1 MSSLPASPAS
11 SDLVSVIVPA
21 YNHQAF
27 VAEAIESV
35 LAQQVEFE
43 LIVIDDGSTDRTPE
57 IVDQYRADPR
67 VQVIHQRNAGSHAA
81 INRGLSLAR
90 GRYVAIL
97 NSDDRFAPNR
107 LATLVALARSRH
119 PLPTFAVTGVRLID
133 GLGQVVEDVAH
144 PWLVMYRQI
153 LEVWGREQDPLQTL
167 LWGNFAVSTSNLFAD
182 RVLIDTLGPMR
193 PRRYVLDWEYALRA
207 LARCPEAFVFRPDLP
222 LLDYRMH
229 GNNTILRGAVRNHL
243 EAAHLLR
250 SAIAAAWGPKLARPL
265 RRIALLERFLRR
277 EEWLHRIHENKV
289 LAASLNDVKQERDA
303 AHAALA
309 QGLENIETLKD
320 QLRAAW
326 TDVAASN
333 ERERLL
339 DERLHARDAELQVT
353 RSARDALLARTA
365 HAEAEIRAMRASVS
379 WRITSPLR
387 RLMTYSR
394 NRPALRRALLAARR
408 VAAAAY
414 RTVRGG
420 AVAAPAGQG
429 AGAHALAG
437 PGDPAVPGTPLS
449 PRCTADYA
457 VWLAAE
463 ARALEALKAQAPR
476 LVAALPQRPR
486 FSIVVPV
493 FDTDPAMLAAMLD
506 SVSAQWYPDWELCV
520 CDDASTRADTRALI
534 DRRVQEEADAAQR
547 ESRARRFRFVRRERN
562 GHIVTASNEA
572 LGLAQ
577 GDWVVLLDH
586 DDLLAPH
593 ALLRLAQTIAE
604 QPDAQLIYT
613 DEDKLDEQGL
623 RCLPFFKPDWSP
635 ALLVTQNYIGHL
647 VCVRRALVRAVGGFR
662 DETEGSQ
669 DYDLLLRIA
678 QHLGNPPAGGRLDGR
693 AAILHLPEVLY
704 HWRMHAG
711 STSSSSGAKPYAHE
725 AGRLALERALDTRY
739 GDAFDWVEDGRFL
752 FTYAPRFRRPDGL
765 KVSLIVPT
773 RDRIDLLDACVRS
786 LRDTR
791 AGADWELLILDN
803 GSVEPAS
810 HDWFARIQQED
821 PRVRVLPASMAF
833 NWSRLNNLGARSA
846 TGQVLLFLNN
856 DTEVITEDWL
866 GRMAEWAL
874 LPDVGTV
881 GAQLLYGD
889 GTIQHA
895 GVAVGMGG
903 WADHPFKAMAPEH
916 FPSPTVS
923 SQLTRNVLAST
934 GACVAISR
942 ATFDALG
949 GFDEEFEIC
958 GSDVEIALRAHR
970 RGLQNVYLADVQ
982 LRHHESKTRSPHVPQ
997 NDFVQSQ
1004 IHYAPYREQGDPFWN
1019 PNLSRD
1025 STTPMASDRHV
1036 SALADRALAGGLL
1049 GAHAAITSH
1058 GPSGEAATADRP
1070 EAPGGAASSAA
1081 RRASADAMASV
1092 ERGSPGASVM
1102 RGDPATAAD
1111 ALASGGAALAGSSL
1125 PAAPAVPAGVAIDVP
1140 EVQPIV
1146 GRASPATGPRLN
1158 LLLPSLQ
1165 PQHLFGGI
1173 ATALQFFLELARDD
1187 GRLRIVLT
1195 DQADPPD
1202 PATLPESLRGWTVVD
1217 ASDNGAAATEG
1228 RTIVA
1233 FGARADATL
1242 AVGAGDRFMATGW
1255 WTAYCAQRLLEW
1267 QARQY
1272 GADRHPLL
1280 YFVQD
1285 FEPGF
1290 YPWSTRYML
1299 ALSTYTWDGPLL
1311 PVFNTGL
1318 LRAYF
1323 ERQDLHF
1330 ERAWSF
1336 EPQLTPA
1343 LARVWSQAEGGF
1355 DKRRRLIVYGRPGTP
1370 RNAFELVCQGLRHW
1384 CAHDHSSRSWD
1395 LHSLGEPHAPVP
1407 MPGDNRLV
1415 SLGKLSL
1422 DAYAAAL
1429 SESAIGV
1436 SLMLSPHPSYPPLEM
1451 AQFGVRVVTNGFAN
1465 KDLGAAAPGIVS
1477 LRAPTPEAIG
1487 EALAQLAEPWRN
1499 RRQVHV
1505 ERPAQSLFSPA
1516 GAAWPFI
1523 DELRAGLGLR

>member
-1 MSSLPASPAS
+1 MSPLPASPAS

-35 LAQQVEFE
+35 LKQQVELE
-43 LIVIDDGSTDRTPE
+43 LIVVDDGSTDRTGE
-57 IVDQYRADPR
+57 IVDGYRADPR
-67 VQVIHQRNAGSHAA
+67 VQVVHQRNAGSHAA

-107 LATLVALARSRH
+107 LSTLSALARSRQ

-133 GLGQVVEDVAH
+133 GLGQVVDDPAH

-153 LEVWGREQDPLQTL
+153 LEVWNREHDPLQTL

-182 RVLIDTLGPMR
+182 RVLIESLGPMR
-193 PRRYVLDWEYALRA
+193 PRRYVLDWEYALRV
-207 LARCPEAFVFRPDLP
+207 LARCPESFVFLPDLP

-229 GNNTILRGAVRNHL
+229 GANTILRGAVRNHL

-250 SAIAAAWGPKLARPL
+250 SALTAVWGPQLARPL

-289 LAASLNDVKQERDA
+289 LAASLDVATQERDA
-303 AHAALA
+303 AHAALG
-309 QGLENIETLKD
+309 QGLVNIERLKE

-326 TDVAASN
+326 ADVAAGS
-333 ERERLL
+333 ERERLI
-339 DERLHARDAELQVT
+339 DQRRHETEQRLQAKEAELQQT
-353 RSARDALLARTA
+353 RAARDALLMRSA
-365 HAEAEIRAMRASVS
+365 HAEAEMRAMRASVS
-379 WRITSPLR
+379 WRLTSPLR
-387 RLMTYSR
+387 RLMEYSHR
-394 NRPALRRALLAARR
+394 RPRLRRALLAARG
-408 VAAAAY
+408 AAAVGY
-414 RTVRGG
+414 RGLRGAQTAPTPQAGG
-420 AVAAPAGQG
+420 ADHARA
-429 AGAHALAG
+429 AGAAG
-437 PGDPAVPGTPLS
+437 EAASGGPSSLH
-449 PRCTADYA
+449 CTVDYQL
-457 VWLAAE
+457 WLAAE
-463 ARALEALKAQAPR
+463 ARALAALKARAPG
-476 LVAALPQRPR
+476 LVASLPQRPR
-486 FSIVVPV
+486 FSLIVPA
-493 FDTDPAMLAAMLD
+493 FDTDPAMLDAMFD
-506 SVSAQWYPDWELCV
+506 SVFAQWYPDWELCL
-520 CDDASTRADTRALI
+520 CDDASTNAATRELI
-534 DRRVQEEADAAQR
+534 DRRVQEDTDAAQR
-547 ESRARRFRFVRRERN
+547 ESRARRIRFVRRERN
-562 GHIVTASNEA
+562 GHIVAASNDA
-572 LGLAQ
+572 LALAE
-577 GDWVVLLDH
+577 GDWVALLDH

-593 ALLRLAQTIAE
+593 ALLRIAQAIVGN
-604 QPDAQLIYT
+604 PDAQLIYT

-635 ALLVTQNYIGHL
+635 ALLAAQSYIGHL
-647 VCVRRALVRAVGGFR
+647 VCVRRSLIHAVGGFR

-678 QHLGNPPAGGRLDGR
+678 QHLGNPPAGGELDGR
-693 AAILHLPEVLY
+693 TAILHLPEILY

-711 STSSSSGAKPYAHE
+711 STSSASGSKPYAHE

-739 GDAFDWVEDGRFL
+739 GDAFDLVEDGRFL

-786 LRDTR
+786 IRAVR

-810 HDWFARIQQED
+810 RDWFEKIQRED
-821 PRVRVLPASMAF
+821 SRVRVLPAAMPF
-833 NWSRLNNLGARSA
+833 NWSRLNNIGARSA
-846 TGQVLLFLNN
+846 SGQVLLFLNN
-856 DTEVITEDWL
+856 DTEAITDDWL
-866 GRMAEWAL
+866 GRLAEWAL

-895 GVAVGMGG
+895 GVVVGIGG
-903 WADHPFKAMAPEH
+903 WADHPFKAMRPGH

-942 ATFDALG
+942 AAFDALG

-970 RGLQNVYLADVQ
+970 RGLQNVYLADVV

-1025 STTPMASDRHV
+1025 STTPMV
-1036 SALADRALAGGLL
+1036 ADAYVARLVERALA
-1049 GAHAAITSH
+1049 
-1058 GPSGEAATADRP
+1058 
-1070 EAPGGAASSAA
+1070 SAA
-1081 RRASADAMASV
+1081 PAGSSGADTSV
-1092 ERGSPGASVM
+1092 
-1102 RGDPATAAD
+1102 
-1111 ALASGGAALAGSSL
+1111 AALAAAVTPAVAT
-1125 PAAPAVPAGVAIDVP
+1125 PAAPHVEVP
-1140 EVQPIV
+1140 EVAPIV
-1146 GRASPATGPRLN
+1146 GRASPVSGPRLN

-1173 ATALQFFLELARDD
+1173 MTALLFFLELGRDD
-1187 GRLRIVLT
+1187 ARLRIVLT
-1195 DQADPPD
+1195 DQAQPP
-1202 PATLPESLRGWTVVD
+1202 AAGEVPELLRGWQVVA
-1217 ASDNGAAATEG
+1217 ASDNTAGAADG

-1233 FGARADATL
+1233 FGSRADATL
-1242 AVGAGDRFMATGW
+1242 PVGAGDLFVATGW
-1255 WTAYCAQRLLEW
+1255 WTAYCAQRLIAW

-1272 GADRHPLL
+1272 GAPMHPLL

-1299 ALSTYTWDGPLL
+1299 ALSTYTWDGPTLA
-1311 PVFNTGL
+1311 VFNTGL

-1323 ERQDLHF
+1323 ERQDLRF

-1343 LARVWSQAEGGF
+1343 LADALARAEGGF

-1384 CAHDHSSRSWD
+1384 CENDPSSRHWD

-1407 MPGDNRLV
+1407 MPGGNRLV
-1415 SLGKLSL
+1415 PLGKLSL
-1422 DAYAAAL
+1422 EEYASAL

-1465 KDLGAAAPGIVS
+1465 KDLGALSAGIVS

-1487 EALAQLAEPWRN
+1487 EALAQLAEPWRS
-1499 RRQVHV
+1499 RKVVHV
-1505 ERPAQSLFSPA
+1505 ERPAVTLFSPA
-1516 GAAWPFI
+1516 GSAWPFI
-1523 DELRAGLGLR
+1523 GELRAGLGLR